1 MRLLALLLCVLALPA
16 QAQQRVVSLAP
27 SLTELMLEL
36 GAAEQLVGALGERP
50 AALAALPSVG
60 EPGQLEFETLLSL
73 QPGLVLLWPDSIN
86 AAQRQQLRDLHIP
99 LYEAEP
105 HSLEQLASQVAELGA
120 RVGRAER
127 GRQLA
132 VQVRDELARL
142 RARYQRPTPL
152 RVFYQ
157 VWDKPLYTL
166 GGEQI
171 ISDALRVCGAQ
182 NLFADLPLAA
192 PQISLE
198 AVLARNPEVILV
210 SEAQLLPAWQAW
222 PQLQAVQHGQVW
234 VIPDR
239 GLERP
244 SLQMLKA
251 TAQLCERL
259 AGAR

>member
-73 QPGLVLLWPDSIN
+73 QPDLVLLWPDSIN

-132 VQVRDELARL
+132 VHITPAQLKEVKALVAEMERQVKAQDAYTYHLLNLQFHDRLVELAGNRK
-142 RARYQRPTPL
+142 RHGRR
-152 RVFYQ
+152 
-157 VWDKPLYTL
+157 
-166 GGEQI
+166 GG
-171 ISDALRVCGAQ
+171 
-182 NLFADLPLAA
+182 N
-192 PQISLE
+192 
-198 AVLARNPEVILV
+198 
-210 SEAQLLPAWQAW
+210 
-222 PQLQAVQHGQVW
+222 VQ
-234 VIPDR
+234 
-239 GLERP
+239 
-244 SLQMLKA
+244 
-251 TAQLCERL
+251 
-259 AGAR
+259 